1 MSPERQRIAIAE
13 ACGIK
18 TTTRHDYFKSKGIDI
33 VNEAFCWSICRADN
47 ACELPDYLN
56 DLNAMHEAKRKLLST
71 SDLCNKFNRTLIE
84 CRSFRSEFETDK
96 WTWGQPAAVEVEALL
111 RTIGKWEES

>member
-13 ACGIK
+13 ACEFTSVRMVSGLLCGLLLGSLVAI
-18 TTTRHDYFKSKGIDI
+18 
-33 VNEAFCWSICRADN
+33 
-47 ACELPDYLN
+47 PDYLN
-56 DLNAMHEAKRKLLST
+56 DLNVMHEAKRKLLST

-96 WTWGQPAAVEVEALL
+96 WTWGQPAEVEVEALL
-111 RTIGKWEES
+111 RTIGKWEGEQ